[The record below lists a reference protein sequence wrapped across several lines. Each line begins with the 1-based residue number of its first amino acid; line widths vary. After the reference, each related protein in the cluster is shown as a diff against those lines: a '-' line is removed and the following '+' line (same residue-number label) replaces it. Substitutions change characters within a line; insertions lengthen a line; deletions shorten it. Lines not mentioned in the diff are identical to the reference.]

1 MQLPKLKSGKK
12 EPKQYIN
19 QTPFESLMDIVTEAK
34 KSTIDDLGRKS
45 ITDARDQMFG
55 FNSGELSAGQ
65 ELDLSNIKKEV
76 RKVTE
81 QGEDFIREII
91 HAGKKADS
99 ENSREIQVK
108 VQEILIEIKQ
118 LAKSTKQVQAEVE
131 VISSEQTTQNAGV
144 YHVSFLEQMLSFL
157 RDARSNVE
165 DSLAWFKA
173 LRSKKAARQYGVLAK
188 KHGAQFM
195 LSSERA
201 AVTQTG

>member
-34 KSTIDDLGRKS
+34 KSTIDDLGRKP